1 MNLYI
6 QNMVCQCC
14 KMTVAAELKKMD
26 LSYTN
31 LDLGE
36 VNLDNPITG
45 EQRAEIKTNLHSFG
59 LELMEDENAVLVEK
73 VVAIIVKM
81 IHESEDFPKVNFSV
95 FLTNELN
102 QDYHSLSTLFS
113 KTKGITIEHFII
125 LNKIERIKELITYD
139 EMNLTEMSY
148 ALDYSS
154 VQHLSHQFKKVTGYT
169 PTFFK
174 NSENRKRVPLESLSS
189 SLLN

>member
-31 LDLGE
+31 LKLGE
-36 VNLDNPITG
+36 VHLENPING
-45 EQRAEIKTNLHSFG
+45 EQRDELKRNLQLFG
-59 LELMEDENAVLVEK
+59 LELMEDKNTILVEK
-73 VVAIIVKM
+73 IVTIIVKM
-81 IHESEDFPKVNFSV
+81 IHESEDLPKVNFSV

-102 QDYHSLSTLFS
+102 QDYHSLSSLFS
-113 KTKGITIEHFII
+113 STKGITIEHFII

-169 PTFFK
+169 PTFYK
-174 NSENRKRVPLESLSS
+174 NTENRERVSLESLSS
-189 SLLN
+189 SLIN